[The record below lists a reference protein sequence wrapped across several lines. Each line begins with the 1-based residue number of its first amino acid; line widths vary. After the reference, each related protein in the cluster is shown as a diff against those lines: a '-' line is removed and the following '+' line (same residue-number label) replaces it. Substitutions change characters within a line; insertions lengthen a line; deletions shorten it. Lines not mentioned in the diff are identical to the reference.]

1 MEHDA
6 SRKTDCQCIGAFV
19 GGDTVKDCLS
29 SRASL
34 LREPRSGCLAEECWG
49 GLEPLNALSIDR
61 PLQQCEQVRPVNA
74 KTHMPV
80 HEDRPDSLSVKESA
94 GCRWKAVCRDRLQE
108 IFGHPAML
116 SDTGINRTGLKQELD
131 DLPAIKRK
139 QPTPGKTHQDI
150 IAPLPLFQA
159 GDE

>member
-6 SRKTDCQCIGAFV
+6 SSKTDCQCIGAFV

-34 LREPRSGCLAEECWG
+34 PREPRSGCLAEECWG

-61 PLQQCEQVRPVNA
+61 PLQQGEQVRPVNA
-74 KTHMPV
+74 ETHMPV
-80 HEDRPDSLSVKESA
+80 QEDRPDRFSVKESA
-94 GCRWKAVCRDRLQE
+94 RRRWKAVYRDHLQE
-108 IFGHPAML
+108 IFGHPAMPG
-116 SDTGINRTGLKQELD
+116 DTRINRTGLKQELD

-139 QPTPGKTHQDI
+139 QPTPGQTHQDI
-150 IAPLPLFQA
+150 ITQFSLFQT
-159 GDE
+159 